1 MRRLSSKTAV
11 EDATLNLS
19 ILTCSTARTSAAP
32 SGFQTLTAEIA
43 AFSCGEFPCTQ
54 NSPRHSA
61 WRGEILATGL
71 GCGRTRKRTRC
82 RA

>member
-19 ILTCSTARTSAAP
+19 ILTCSTASKSAAS

-43 AFSCGEFPCTQ
+43 AFS
-54 NSPRHSA
+54 
-61 WRGEILATGL
+61 
-71 GCGRTRKRTRC
+71 
-82 RA
+82 